1 MKLNKPILVLIL
13 TFISNFGISQVTV
26 DSTLNSIYDLRYSN
40 SDSALKILMEV
51 EAREHSSWE
60 QGEINDYRG
69 DIYWYKGEYEKS
81 MEYYSLNLDLY
92 GNLKDTN
99 NMGLTYA
106 DIGYIYMDMKKYT
119 KALEL
124 YQLAF
129 DIAIKYKND
138 KLIYLT
144 STYKGQLNQ
153 MLGNHEKAIAAYQE
167 AIDSDLKQNN
177 ERNIAILYNN
187 MGSVYVSM
195 KQFNKAIECA
205 DKAYP
210 TWEKLED
217 KNGLANYN
225 TTVGTAYVMI
235 ENYEKAEKYLLTAE
249 KLNLELGK
257 TMYLTEVYFGLIEI
271 FMFKKNKGQM
281 KFYIDKIEVITKVSP
296 NPNLMES
303 YYSMLA
309 EYYAFSNQNDSA
321 YFYLSK
327 YLNLKDS
334 TMDISKQEQI
344 TLLSEQFDTE
354 KKEYDIKL
362 LKSEN
367 EKDKIIIHQQDRQ
380 LYFMIAALSLFLV
393 LSIIIFIN
401 YKERKKA
408 FEVVSIQKDEIQK
421 KNNEIN
427 DSIKYAKRIQN
438 AILPASKIV
447 KEYLK
452 DSFILYKPKDVVAGD
467 FYWMESVGND
477 ILFAAADCT
486 GHGVPGAMVS
496 VVCHN
501 AMNRSVREFGL
512 TEPGLILD
520 KTREIVLEE
529 FSKSEDDVKDGM
541 DIALCSLNFEM
552 GKCNLKYAGANNPL
566 WIIRNNDLIETKAD
580 RQPIGKF
587 ENVKPYTTHNV
598 ELFKGDSV
606 YIFTDGYADQFGGQN
621 DKKFSIK
628 RLKRLLLSIND
639 KSTMQQQD
647 ILQSTFEDW
656 MKQSNAEQIDDVCG
670 IGLKIC

>member
-1 MKLNKPILVLIL
+1 MKLNKLILVLIL